1 VEPVGV
7 WVGGM
12 VGRRGA
18 ISGGGAVGR
27 RVISG
32 GRLTYV
38 CWRGRPT
45 CLRGAVGAIA
55 VTGGRRVILGG
66 WLAYVCWQGRPTRLL
81 RAVGARVG
89 AGPRP

>member
-1 VEPVGV
+1 MVTVDLGVWVEPVGV
-7 WVGGM
+7 WVGGT
-12 VGRRGA
+12 VGRRGV

-45 CLRGAVGAIA
+45 CL
-55 VTGGRRVILGG
+55 
-66 WLAYVCWQGRPTRLL
+66 L